1 LARDRGIDRLTAEA
15 LTMTLI
21 MVFFL
26 LLLVVTAPFPWGPL
40 PGNWRGIAWVL
51 AVLLWFLVLVHVVAF
66 DRAL

>member
-1 LARDRGIDRLTAEA
+1 
-15 LTMTLI
+15 MTLLMI
-21 MVFFL
+21 FFAL
-26 LLLVVTAPFPWGPL
+26 LLIVMAPFPWGPV